1 MMSLGKRVRRIW
13 RDPPPRYAFEVSR
26 AGIAYSRR
34 DKQPETGFR
43 PLETDVLA
51 ISPLKDNVVR
61 PDVLFEA
68 VRELTPRN
76 GGGRRRPA
84 ALILPDYCA
93 RVAVLDFDSLPS
105 DHDEQLSLIRFRLKK
120 SIPFDL
126 ESAKISF
133 HVQAGASRRRKYEV
147 VAAVAALEIV
157 ARYEAAFRNAGFQ
170 PGEVTLSSLAAFN
183 LLGPG
188 GLRVAAKLSGDV
200 LTALVADGR
209 NLRLL
214 RCIEL
219 PEVTVAEVMG
229 VLYPTFAYVEDE
241 FGQRPAALVLCGFGA
256 LGEQLREQGERE
268 LGVTVEPLRSR
279 LGEPGQANAGLLGY
293 LEMAGE

>member
-183 LLGPG
+183 LLGP
-188 GLRVAAKLSGDV
+188 V
-200 LTALVADGR
+200 VADGR